1 MSTTLNAK
9 IETSAMP
16 AVTVGQTVMAPRRVQ
31 SIDVLRGI
39 TIAFMILVNDPGDW
53 NHVFAPLDHAE
64 WNGWTLTDL
73 VFPTFLFLIGV
84 SLIFSLKSRQA
95 KGNCN
100 KTLTGHVILRAL
112 KIYLLGFVLVFFPR
126 MHWNGM
132 RLYGILPRIAFC
144 YLIAGL
150 IVVWSPRTLKK
161 RIMILSA
168 ILAGL
173 LLGYWVLLRFVPV
186 PGEGLPG
193 RDIPLFAM
201 NQNLNDWLDRAVTLW
216 TKYHLHTGSLFH
228 RTRDPEGLLSTLG
241 AVASTLMG
249 SLVGIW
255 MQRERGLRMIYGL
268 AIAGFVSVAAGELW
282 SIWLP
287 INKNLWT
294 SSFVLLTAGWAM
306 VMLAAL
312 SLVFDPHTPEDAS
325 KRGPLWARILSWPW
339 LVYGSNA
346 IIAYVVAAVIVK
358 GCLYYK
364 IVDSDGDSNAIWST
378 IYDRGFASHGSTN
391 WTSLAFAASFV
402 VVCFLPNWW
411 LWHKKW
417 FLKV

>member
-1 MSTTLNAK
+1 MPTTLSA
-9 IETSAMP
+9 TTDAAAMP
-16 AVTVGQTVMAPRRVQ
+16 PAIAGLTARRVM
-31 SIDVLRGI
+31 SVDVLRGI

-53 NHVFAPLDHAE
+53 NHVFGPLDHAE

-73 VFPTFLFLIGV
+73 VFPTFLLLIGV
-84 SLIFSLKSRQA
+84 SLTFSLRSRQA
-95 KGNCN
+95 KGDCR
-100 KTLTGHVILRAL
+100 KTLTGHVVLRSF
-112 KIYLLGFVLVFFPR
+112 KIYALAFILVFFPR
-126 MHWNGM
+126 MQWNGM
-132 RLYGILPRIAFC
+132 RLYGVLPRIALC

-150 IVVWSPRTLKK
+150 ILVWSPRSM
-161 RIMILSA
+161 RRRA
-168 ILAGL
+168 ILL
-173 LLGYWVLLRFVPV
+173 LALVAALLVGYWVLLRFIPI

-201 NQNLNDWLDRAVTLW
+201 NQNLNDWLDHRVLLW
-216 TKYHLHTGSLFH
+216 TRHWMHTGSLYH
-228 RTRDPEGLLSTLG
+228 RTRDPEGLLSSLG
-241 AVASTLMG
+241 ALASTLMG
-249 SLVGIW
+249 SLAGMW

-268 AIAGFVSVAAGELW
+268 AIAGLLCIAAGEIW
-282 SIWLP
+282 SVWLP

-294 SSFVLLTAGWAM
+294 SSFVLLSAGWAM
-306 VMLAAL
+306 AAL
-312 SLVFDPHTPEDAS
+312 ALFALIFDAESLDGSA
-325 KRGPLWARILSWPW
+325 KRPSWWARILSWPW

-346 IIAYVVAAVIVK
+346 IVAYVVSAVIVK

-364 IVDSDGDSNAIWST
+364 LVDSDGDSNSLWST

-417 FLKV
+417 FLKI